1 MDQGTILLNK
11 ATLQKLLPGHV
22 LINEGHQILSA
33 GSEISLCLHHAVF
46 QNIFELIS
54 FQNEMGKA
62 IEWAQLDQF
71 VGQSINVVF
80 KKDLSCRTYTF
91 DLLKEHNAWLLNF
104 IPKKGPSQQHQFSE
118 KATEDDIVYHQT
130 NRELQ
135 SQLELANSRF
145 EKIIDDPI
153 VGLLVEDE
161 DRRIVNVN
169 ETFCRLFFIPSTT
182 QSLIGMCCVA
192 FAAQSKAMFKD
203 PEQFVE
209 RVNELLVGRSTVLN
223 DVLELAD
230 GRFFRRDYI
239 PVFIDS
245 NYRGHMWKY
254 MDITESKTLENK
266 LKEQK
271 EFYEKI
277 LNNLPADIAVFDKDH
292 HYVFVNLKAI
302 KDDELRHWIIG
313 KTDYDYCALK
323 EKDISLADDR
333 RALFLDTVQSKSQ
346 LVWEECLLDKQGND
360 QYSMRIFYPLYH
372 ANGDFDIMIGYG
384 LDITERKKIEMRI
397 AQSEMRFRGL
407 FEKSPAL
414 ISIQDIGGK
423 LIDVNQTT
431 LEVLGYDKKD
441 LIGKTVHDFLDTDLS
456 LFATIPSQDVLHP
469 EASEDGIIKVK
480 TKNGDD
486 VHLLYNNHLVHIN
499 EQESIILGFAQ
510 DITANINAELELKK
524 SEEKYKDIIEH
535 MNLGLLE
542 VDDQGKIIYVNS
554 SFCSMIG
561 MTNEELIDQSLLRI
575 YQTLNPDF
583 NIPEVLAKRSAG
595 ITESYEISLKDKEG
609 NPKWMLISGAPVR
622 DGNGKIKGS
631 IGIYLEITEQK
642 FLEADLRKAK
652 FDAEQ
657 YGIAKEMFLANMSH
671 EIRTPLNAIIGISGL
686 LSKTKMD
693 EQQSL
698 FLTTVQTAAQNL
710 LVIINDLLDFS
721 KIESGNLTVENISF
735 DLKEVL
741 LNTKQILL
749 YKAEEKGL
757 AIDFKFDPAIAP
769 ILIGDPF
776 RINQVVLNILG
787 NAIKFTEKGFVAID
801 CRLQKEDNEI
811 QQICIEIKDTGI
823 GISEEFVANLF
834 EKFAQEDET
843 ITRKYGGTGLGMSI
857 SKDLVERM
865 GGTLRVKSQKNSG
878 TCFSIIFHFPIGA
891 HSALDK
897 KDDLPISTKAL
908 EGKRILLAEDNEMNR
923 LLASTLLGHYG
934 LLVDEAEDGKA
945 AIDMI
950 QLHQYDLVL
959 MDLQM
964 PEMDGFMATKCI
976 REILKLTIPIIAL
989 TANVFREEENRCY
1002 AAGMDDFVSKPFEE
1016 HEFIRKVAKW
1026 ICKTHIA

>member
-1 MDQGTILLNK
+1 MDQETILLHT
-11 ATLQKLLPGHV
+11 ATLKKFLPDHV
-22 LINEGHQILSA
+22 LINEGHEILSA
-33 GSEISLCLHHAVF
+33 GAEISLFLKQDTH
-46 QNIFELIS
+46 QNLFELIS
-54 FQNEMGKA
+54 FQDAMGNPV
-62 IEWAQLDQF
+62 EWSQLDQL

-80 KKDLSCRTYTF
+80 KRDLSCRTYII
-91 DLLKEHNAWLLNF
+91 DLVKEHDAWLLNF
-104 IPKKGPSQQHQFSE
+104 VPKKVAIQQHQFSE
-118 KATEDDIVYHQT
+118 KAVEDDIVSHQT
-130 NRELQ
+130 NKELQ
-135 SQLELANSRF
+135 SQLEITNSRF

-169 ETFCRLFFIPSTT
+169 DTFCRLFLIPSPAA
-182 QSLIGMCCVA
+182 SLIGMCCMA
-192 FAAQSKAMFKD
+192 SAQQSKSMFTD
-203 PEQFVE
+203 PEQFVD
-209 RVNELLVGRSTVLN
+209 RVNELLMGRVAVLN

-239 PVFIDS
+239 PIFIDN

-302 KDDELRHWIIG
+302 GDDELRHWIIG
-313 KTDYDYCALK
+313 KTDYDYCTRK
-323 EKDISLADDR
+323 NKDISIADSR
-333 RALFLDTVQSKSQ
+333 RVLFVDTAKAKKQ
-346 LVWEECLLDKQGND
+346 LVWEECLIDKQGND

-414 ISIQDIGGK
+414 ISIQDIGGR

-431 LEVLGYDKKD
+431 LDVLGYDKKD
-441 LIGKTVHDFLDTDLS
+441 LVGKTTHDFLGTDLGM
-456 LFATIPSQDVLHP
+456 FANIPGQEVFQP
-469 EASEDGIIKVK
+469 EANEDGIVKVK
-480 TKNGDD
+480 TKNGKD
-486 VHLLYNNHLVHIN
+486 VHLLYRNHRVNIN
-499 EQESIILGFAQ
+499 DQESIILGFAQ

-542 VDDQGKIIYVNS
+542 VDEQGNIIYANS
-554 SFCSMIG
+554 CFCSMIA
-561 MTNEELIDQSLLRI
+561 MTNEELIGQSIVHI
-575 YQTLNPDF
+575 YQALNPDF
-583 NIPEVLAKRSAG
+583 NIPEILAKRNAG
-595 ITESYEISLKDKEG
+595 ITESYEINLKDKEG

-657 YGIAKEMFLANMSH
+657 SGIAKEMFLANMSH

-757 AIDFKFDPAIAP
+757 AIDFKFDAAIAP

-776 RINQVVLNILG
+776 RINQVILNILG
-787 NAIKFTEKGFVAID
+787 NAIKFTEKGLVTID
-801 CRLQKEDNEI
+801 CRLLKEESEI

-823 GISEEFVANLF
+823 GISEEFVVNLF
-834 EKFAQEDET
+834 DKFAQEDET

-865 GGTLRVKSQKNSG
+865 GGSLTVKSQKNIG
-878 TCFSIIFHFPIGA
+878 TSFGVIFNLPIGELSVSDSTA
-891 HSALDK
+891 YV
-897 KDDLPISTKAL
+897 PISSKAL
-908 EGKRILLAEDNEMNR
+908 KGKRILLAEDNEMNR
-923 LLASTLLGHYG
+923 LLASTLLAHYG
-934 LLVDEAEDGKA
+934 LLVDEAEDGKV
-945 AIDMI
+945 AIEMI
-950 QLHQYDLVL
+950 QSRLYDLVL

-964 PEMDGFMATKCI
+964 PEMDGLMATKTI
-976 REILKLTIPIIAL
+976 REHLALSLPIIAL
-989 TANVFREEENRCY
+989 TANACKEEESRCY

-1016 HEFIRKVAKW
+1016 SEFIRKVAKW
-1026 ICKTHIA
+1026 IFKTQNT